1 MKKILIIIVSAL
13 LLTALCG
20 CKSEIT
26 ADDVSKAI
34 ADIYSDSEGNVTIAL
49 SDGKEFNLGNT
60 KDEKGDEGDKGDNY
74 STSQKEILIIIL
86 SRQL

>member
-20 CKSEIT
+20 CKSKIT
-26 ADDVSKAI
+26 ADDVSKVI

-49 SDGKEFNLGNT
+49 SDGREFNLGNM
-60 KDEKGDEGDKGDNY
+60 KGEKGD
-74 STSQKEILIIIL
+74 KEIKVTREI
-86 SRQL
+86 QA